1 MKIHW
6 DRIFN
11 YDTLYEYIVKAIRL
25 LITFLILKLTKT
37 NFKDQYIRALKNKEK
52 IPSLYKF
59 INKFIILEIV
69 MNSVFTISLP
79 ITSLSSDFIIASTVD
94 YIVGTAISYKLALA
108 TVYLINKKDSLN
120 YEKDQIMGMD
130 IINLVSDLLFTYIT
144 INILTPYYF
153 IFKYYVD

>member
-1 MKIHW
+1 MKIQW

-25 LITFLILKLTKT
+25 LITFLILKLTKA
-37 NFKDQYIRALKNKEK
+37 NFKDQYLTALKNKEK

-108 TVYLINKKDSLN
+108 TVYLINKKDSFN
-120 YEKDQIMGMD
+120 YQKDQIMGMD

-153 IFKYYVD
+153 IFKYYVE